1 MFTFEAPY
9 PSIQTTSLLPNPQF
23 SDQEGLLDTV
33 TRKLAMDGT
42 RYTYVKRRSGR
53 RKMQWTFR
61 LTRNK
66 SLEVREFIRVYF
78 ASKVR
83 VTDHNGR
90 IWLGNFMN
98 NPFEFEGSAKAAP
111 TIFPLPRGET
121 YTIEIEF
128 EGVEQ

>member
-23 SDQEGLLDTV
+23 SDQEGLLDSV

-53 RKMQWTFR
+53 RKMKWTFR

-66 SLEVREFIRVYF
+66 ALEVRAYIRSYF

-83 VTDHNGR
+83 VMDHNGR
-90 IWLGNFMN
+90 IWVGNFVN
-98 NPFEFEGSAKAAP
+98 NPFEFETAERAAP
-111 TIFPLPRGET
+111 ALTPLPRGET
-121 YTIEIEF
+121 VQIEIEF